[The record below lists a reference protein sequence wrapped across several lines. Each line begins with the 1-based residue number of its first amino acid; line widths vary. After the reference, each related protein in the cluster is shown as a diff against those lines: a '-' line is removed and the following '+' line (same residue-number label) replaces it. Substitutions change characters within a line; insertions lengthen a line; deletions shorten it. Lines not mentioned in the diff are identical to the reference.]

1 MAQVKAEQQPPAA
14 TGTTLIVLVGLGIAF
29 LLFMAF
35 LNVVKSGNLLNE
47 SNLLYA
53 ALIFYAGA
61 GALYLGF
68 GVTGTESY
76 VKFASFA
83 TWLGLIANTGAVAHR
98 WYEAGHPPF
107 SSVYEMLLSFVWT
120 LAALTLVA
128 EKKYHVKVIGT
139 VTMPVAIVG
148 VVLMQ
153 LLRTDVHPLV
163 PALQSTWLHVHVTLA
178 MLAYAACALSFAL
191 GMMFLIQDKMKTET
205 FLAVTTASTLA
216 IYAGI
221 VFTRFEKWGG
231 LNVSAWDAD
240 RKSEVFLSRGV
251 RLFVTIPDLGWLMV
265 LASLLVAAPLSLY
278 LVSRRAKIAWYLRSL
293 PARSSDAYR
302 AILQIFSLR
311 RSDQVSA
318 TEAWI
323 KINPEP
329 QNEESWI
336 LVANRAVF
344 VSILLQVMALVMF
357 LVRTRDSRYL
367 SLDDQGLYPT
377 SLAASPFILSGL
389 IGGVFMSLLYL
400 LLLWR
405 RPDLERLLPSAD
417 DLDRITYKTIGI
429 AFPLLTLMIAA
440 GAYWANQTWGS
451 YWSWDP
457 KETWA
462 AITWL
467 VYAGYLHMR
476 VTRGWRG
483 RRAAY
488 FAILGFGVVMF
499 TFFGVTYLL
508 PGLHAYA

>member
-1 MAQVKAEQQPPAA
+1 MARARVEQQPAA
-14 TGTTLIVLVGLGIAF
+14 TGTTLIVMVGLGIAF

-35 LNVVKSGNLLNE
+35 LNVVKAGNLLNE

-53 ALIFYAGA
+53 SLIFYAGA

-68 GVTGTESY
+68 GVTGIDSY
-76 VKFASFA
+76 VRFASLA
-83 TWLGLIANTGAVAHR
+83 TWFGLAANSGAVAHR

-107 SSVYEMLLSFVWT
+107 ASIYEMLLSFVWT
-120 LAALTLVA
+120 LAILTLIA
-128 EKKYHVKVIGT
+128 EKKFGVKVIGT

-148 VVLMQ
+148 VILMQ
-153 LLRTDVHPLV
+153 LLRTDVRPLV

-191 GMMFLIQDKMKTET
+191 ALMFLIQDKIRNET
-205 FLAVTTASTLA
+205 FLAATSLFAMGVYL
-216 IYAGI
+216 GI
-221 VFTRFEKWGG
+221 LTRFENGG
-231 LNVSAWDAD
+231 LRVIAWNAQD
-240 RKSEVFLSRGV
+240 KSEIFLQRGV
-251 RLFVTIPDLGWLMV
+251 RLFVVIPDLGWLMLLV
-265 LASLLVAAPLSLY
+265 LLVVAAPFVLY
-278 LVSRRAKIAWYLRSL
+278 LAGRLRKN
-293 PARSSDAYR
+293 DA
-302 AILQIFSLR
+302 LF
-311 RSDQVSA
+311 
-318 TEAWI
+318 T
-323 KINPEP
+323 
-329 QNEESWI
+329 
-336 LVANRAVF
+336 VANRAVF
-344 VSILLQVMALVMF
+344 ISILLQILALAVF
-357 LVRTRDSRYL
+357 LLRARSGQYA
-367 SLDDQGLYPT
+367 SLDAEGLYAT

-389 IGGVFMSLLYL
+389 VGGIFNSLLYL

-405 RPDLERLLPSAD
+405 RPDLERLLPSAEA
-417 DLDRITYKTIGI
+417 LDRITYKTICI

-440 GAYWANQTWGS
+440 GAYWANRTWGS

-488 FAILGFGVVMF
+488 FSILGFAVVMF

>member
-1 MAQVKAEQQPPAA
+1 MARARVEQQPA
-14 TGTTLIVLVGLGIAF
+14 TTGNTLIVVVGLGIAF

-68 GVTGTESY
+68 GVTGTDSY
-76 VKFASFA
+76 VRFASIA
-83 TWLGLIANTGAVAHR
+83 TWAGLAANTGAVAHR

-107 SSVYEMLLSFVWT
+107 ASIYEMLLSFVWT
-120 LAALTLVA
+120 LAVLTIVA
-128 EKKYHVKVIGT
+128 EKKFQVKVIGT

-191 GMMFLIQDKMKTET
+191 AMVFLIQDKMKTET
-205 FLAVTTASTLA
+205 FLAATSLFTVSV
-216 IYAGI
+216 YAGI
-221 VFTRFEKWGG
+221 LTRFEKWGG
-231 LNVSAWDAD
+231 LSLIAWNAQE
-240 RKSEVFLSRGV
+240 KAEVFLQKGV
-251 RLFVTIPDLGWLMV
+251 RLFVVIPDLGWLMLLV
-265 LASLLVAAPLSLY
+265 LLVVAAPFILY
-278 LVSRRAKIAWYLRSL
+278 LIGRVKK
-293 PARSSDAYR
+293 D
-302 AILQIFSLR
+302 
-311 RSDQVSA
+311 
-318 TEAWI
+318 
-323 KINPEP
+323 
-329 QNEESWI
+329 ESFYT
-336 LVANRAVF
+336 VANRAVF
-344 VSILLQVMALVMF
+344 VSILLQVLALAVF
-357 LVRTRDSRYL
+357 LLRASSGLYS
-367 SLDDQGLYPT
+367 SLDAEGLYAT

-389 IGGVFMSLLYL
+389 VGGIFNSLLYL

-405 RPDLERLLPSAD
+405 RADLERLLPTAD
-417 DLDRITYKTIGI
+417 NLDRITYKTICI

-440 GAYWANQTWGS
+440 GAYWANRTWGS

-476 VTRGWRG
+476 ITRGWRG

-488 FAILGFGVVMF
+488 FAILGFAVVMF

-508 PGLHAYA
+508 PGMHAYA

>member
-1 MAQVKAEQQPPAA
+1 MARARVEQQPAA
-14 TGTTLIVLVGLGIAF
+14 TGTTLIVMVGLGIAF

-53 ALIFYAGA
+53 ALIFYSGA

-68 GVTGTESY
+68 GVTGTDSY
-76 VKFASFA
+76 VRFASIA
-83 TWLGLIANTGAVAHR
+83 TWAGLAANTGAVAHR

-107 SSVYEMLLSFVWT
+107 ASIYEMLLSFVWT
-120 LAALTLVA
+120 LAVLTLIA
-128 EKKYHVKVIGT
+128 EKKFGVKVIGT

-191 GMMFLIQDKMKTET
+191 ALMFLIQDKMQNET
-205 FLAVTTASTLA
+205 FLATTSLF
-216 IYAGI
+216 GI
-221 VFTRFEKWGG
+221 GVYLGILTRFENWGG
-231 LNVSAWDAD
+231 LSVVGWNAQE
-240 RKSEVFLSRGV
+240 KSEMFLQRGV
-251 RLFVTIPDLGWLMV
+251 RLFVVIPDLGWLMLLV
-265 LASLLVAAPLSLY
+265 LLVVAAPFVLY
-278 LVSRRAKIAWYLRSL
+278 VVGRVRKN
-293 PARSSDAYR
+293 
-302 AILQIFSLR
+302 
-311 RSDQVSA
+311 
-318 TEAWI
+318 EA
-323 KINPEP
+323 
-329 QNEESWI
+329 
-336 LVANRAVF
+336 LFTLANRAVF
-344 VSILLQVMALVMF
+344 VSILLQIVALLVF
-357 LVRTRDSRYL
+357 LLRARAGQYP
-367 SLDDQGLYPT
+367 SLDAEGLYAT

-389 IGGVFMSLLYL
+389 VGGIFSSLLYL

-405 RPDLERLLPSAD
+405 RPDLERLLPTAEA
-417 DLDRITYKTIGI
+417 LDRITYKTICI

-440 GAYWANQTWGS
+440 GAYWANRTWGS

-476 VTRGWRG
+476 ITRGWRG

-488 FAILGFGVVMF
+488 FAILGFVVVMF

>member
-1 MAQVKAEQQPPAA
+1 MSEARVETRVEQQPAR
-14 TGTTLIVLVGLGIAF
+14 GTTLIVLVGLSIAF

-35 LNVVKSGNLLNE
+35 LNVVKSGSLLNE

-68 GVTGTESY
+68 GVTATESY
-76 VKFASFA
+76 IRFASIA
-83 TWLGLIANTGAVAHR
+83 TWAGLIANTAAVAHR

-107 SSVYEMLLSFVWT
+107 ASVYEMLLSFVWT
-120 LAALTLVA
+120 LAALTLIA
-128 EKKYHVKVIGT
+128 EKRYGVKVIGT

-153 LLRTDVHPLV
+153 LLRTDVRPLV

-191 GMMFLIQDKMKTET
+191 AMMFLIQDEMKTET
-205 FLAVTTASTLA
+205 FLAATSLFTTGVYAA
-216 IYAGI
+216 IL
-221 VFTRFEKWGG
+221 TRFERWGG
-231 LNVSAWDAD
+231 LNVIAWDAEN
-240 RKSEVFLSRGV
+240 KSEVFLAKNV
-251 RLFVTIPDLGWLMV
+251 RLFVTIPDLGWLMLLV
-265 LASLLVAAPLSLY
+265 LGAVAAPLVLY
-278 LVSRRAKIAWYLRSL
+278 VLAK
-293 PARSSDAYR
+293 ARKNDAF
-302 AILQIFSLR
+302 LN
-311 RSDQVSA
+311 
-318 TEAWI
+318 T
-323 KINPEP
+323 
-329 QNEESWI
+329 
-336 LVANRAVF
+336 ANRAVF
-344 VSILLQVMALVMF
+344 VSILLQALALVFF
-357 LVRTRDSRYL
+357 LLRARDGSYP
-367 SLDDQGLYPT
+367 SLDADGLYPT
-377 SLAASPFILSGL
+377 ALAASPFMLSGL
-389 IGGVFMSLLYL
+389 VGGIFASLLYV

-405 RPDLERLLPSAD
+405 REDLERLLPAAD
-417 DLDRITYKTIGI
+417 ALDRLTYKTICI

-440 GAYWANQTWGS
+440 GAYWANRAWGS
-451 YWSWDP
+451 YWNWDP

-488 FAILGFGVVMF
+488 FAVLGFAVVMF

>member
-1 MAQVKAEQQPPAA
+1 MARARAEQQPAS
-14 TGTTLIVLVGLGIAF
+14 GTTLIVLVGLSIAF
-29 LLFMAF
+29 LLFMAL
-35 LNVVKSGNLLNE
+35 LNVVKSGNIVSE
-47 SNLLYA
+47 PNLLYA

-68 GVTGTESY
+68 GVTATESY
-76 VKFASFA
+76 IKFASLA
-83 TWLGLIANTGAVAHR
+83 TWAGLVANTGAVAHR

-107 SSVYEMLLSFVWT
+107 ASIYEMLLSFVWT

-128 EKKYHVKVIGT
+128 EKRYGVKVIGT

-153 LLRTDVHPLV
+153 LLRTEVRPLV

-191 GMMFLIQDKMKTET
+191 AMMFLIQDKVKTES
-205 FLAVTTASTLA
+205 FLAATSVFTVG

-221 VFTRFEKWGG
+221 LTRFEKWGG
-231 LNVSAWDAD
+231 LSVVAWDAEN
-240 RKSEVFLSRGV
+240 KTEVFVARGV
-251 RLFVTIPDLGWLMV
+251 RLFVTIPDLGWMM
-265 LASLLVAAPLSLY
+265 LLVFAAVAAPLVFSVLARVKKDEAF
-278 LVSRRAKIAWYLRSL
+278 LVL
-293 PARSSDAYR
+293 
-302 AILQIFSLR
+302 
-311 RSDQVSA
+311 
-318 TEAWI
+318 
-323 KINPEP
+323 
-329 QNEESWI
+329 
-336 LVANRAVF
+336 ANRAVF
-344 VSILLQVMALVMF
+344 ISILLQTVALLFF
-357 LVRTRDSRYL
+357 LLRARDGLYP
-367 SLDDQGLYPT
+367 SLDADGLYPT
-377 SLAASPFILSGL
+377 SLASSPFILSAL
-389 IGGVFMSLLYL
+389 VGGIFASLLYL

-405 RPDLERLLPSAD
+405 REDLERLLPGAD
-417 DLDRITYKTIGI
+417 VLDRITYKTICI

-440 GAYWANQTWGS
+440 GAYWANRAWGS
-451 YWSWDP
+451 YWNWDP

-476 VTRGWRG
+476 ITRGWRG

-488 FAILGFGVVMF
+488 FAILGFAVVMF

>member
-1 MAQVKAEQQPPAA
+1 MSRANAEQQQPET
-14 TGTTLIVLVGLGIAF
+14 TGTTLIVFVGLAIAF

-35 LNVVKSGNLLNE
+35 LNVVKSGNVLNE
-47 SNLLYA
+47 SNLLFA
-53 ALIFYAGA
+53 ALIFYSGA

-68 GVTGTESY
+68 GVTGTDSY
-76 VKFASFA
+76 VKFASLA
-83 TWLGLIANTGAVAHR
+83 TWAGLLANTGAVAHR

-107 SSVYEMLLSFVWT
+107 ASVYEMLLSFVWT
-120 LAALTLVA
+120 LAVLTLIA
-128 EKKYHVKVIGT
+128 EKKYGVKVIGT

-153 LLRTDVHPLV
+153 LLRTEVHPLV

-191 GMMFLIQDKMKTET
+191 AMMFLIQDNMKTET
-205 FLAVTTASTLA
+205 FLAATGVSTLA
-216 IYAGI
+216 IYASI
-221 VFTRFEKWGG
+221 VLTRFEKGG
-231 LNVSAWDAD
+231 LSLVAWNVEEK
-240 RKSEVFLSRGV
+240 REVFLSKGM
-251 RLFVTIPDLGWLMV
+251 RLFVVIPDLGWLI
-265 LASLLVAAPLSLY
+265 LLTTLVVAAPLALY
-278 LVSRRAKIAWYLRSL
+278 AL
-293 PARSSDAYR
+293 ARSKKDDSYL
-302 AILQIFSLR
+302 AI
-311 RSDQVSA
+311 
-318 TEAWI
+318 
-323 KINPEP
+323 
-329 QNEESWI
+329 
-336 LVANRAVF
+336 ANRAVF
-344 VSILLQVMALVMF
+344 ISILLQVMTLVMF
-357 LVRTRDSRYL
+357 LLRAREGAYPSIDA
-367 SLDDQGLYPT
+367 DGLFAT

-389 IGGVFMSLLYL
+389 VGGIFISLLYL

-405 RPDLERLLPSAD
+405 RPDLERLLPDANS
-417 DLDRITYKTIGI
+417 LDRITYKTICI

-451 YWSWDP
+451 YWNWDP

-476 VTRGWRG
+476 ITRGWRG

>member
-1 MAQVKAEQQPPAA
+1 MARAKAEQPQAA
-14 TGTTLIVLVGLGIAF
+14 TGMTLIVLVGLGIAF

-35 LNVVKSGNLLNE
+35 LNMVKSGNLLSE
-47 SNLLYA
+47 ANLLYA

-76 VKFASFA
+76 LKFASLA
-83 TWLGLIANTGAVAHR
+83 TWVGLIANTGAMAHR

-107 SSVYEMLLSFVWT
+107 ASVYEMLLSFVWM
-120 LAALTLVA
+120 LAVLTLVA
-128 EKKYHVKVIGT
+128 EKKYGVRVIGT
-139 VTMPVAIVG
+139 VTMPLAIVG

-153 LLRTDVHPLV
+153 LLRSNVHPLV

-191 GMMFLIQDKMKTET
+191 AMMFLIQDKMKTET
-205 FLAVTTASTLA
+205 FLAVTSACTLV
-216 IYAGI
+216 IYAGLL
-221 VFTRFEKWGG
+221 TRFERWGG
-231 LNVSAWDAD
+231 LSLVAWNAEE
-240 RKSEVFLSRGV
+240 RSEVFLSKGM
-251 RLFVTIPDLGWLMV
+251 RLFVTIPELGWVMV
-265 LASLLVAAPLSLY
+265 LALVAVASPLMFYGL
-278 LVSRRAKIAWYLRSL
+278 
-293 PARSSDAYR
+293 ARWKKDESFL
-302 AILQIFSLR
+302 AI
-311 RSDQVSA
+311 
-318 TEAWI
+318 
-323 KINPEP
+323 
-329 QNEESWI
+329 
-336 LVANRAVF
+336 ANRAVF
-344 VSILLQVMALVMF
+344 VSILLQMMALVMF
-357 LVRTRDSRYL
+357 VVRARDGRYG
-367 SLDDQGLYPT
+367 SLDAEGLYAT

-389 IGGVFMSLLYL
+389 LGGVFISLLYL

-417 DLDRITYKTIGI
+417 ALDRITYKTIGV

-488 FAILGFGVVMF
+488 FAVLGFAVVMF

>member
-1 MAQVKAEQQPPAA
+1 MARARAEQQPAA

-35 LNVVKSGNLLNE
+35 LNVVKSGNLLSE

-53 ALIFYAGA
+53 ALIFYSGA

-68 GVTGTESY
+68 GVTGTPSY
-76 VKFASFA
+76 VRFASLA
-83 TWLGLIANTGAVAHR
+83 TWGGLLANTGAVAHR
-98 WYEAGHPPF
+98 WYAAGHPPF
-107 SSVYEMLLSFVWT
+107 ASIYEMLLSFVWT
-120 LAALTLVA
+120 LAALTLIA
-128 EKKYHVKVIGT
+128 EKKYGVKVIGT

-153 LLRTDVHPLV
+153 LLRTEVKPLV

-191 GMMFLIQDKMKTET
+191 AMMFLIQDKMKTDS
-205 FLAVTTASTLA
+205 FLAATSLFVAGT
-216 IYAGI
+216 YAGI
-221 VFTRFEKWGG
+221 LTRFEKWGG
-231 LNVSAWDAD
+231 LSLAGWNPEQ
-240 RKSEVFLSRGV
+240 KSEIFLAKGV
-251 RLFVTIPDLGWLMV
+251 RLFVVVPDLGWLMV
-265 LASLLVAAPLSLY
+265 LVMLAVAAPFALY
-278 LVSRRAKIAWYLRSL
+278 LISRWKKDDSLIAL
-293 PARSSDAYR
+293 
-302 AILQIFSLR
+302 
-311 RSDQVSA
+311 
-318 TEAWI
+318 
-323 KINPEP
+323 
-329 QNEESWI
+329 
-336 LVANRAVF
+336 ANRSVF
-344 VSILLQVMALVMF
+344 VSILLQVLALLFF
-357 LVRTRDSRYL
+357 LIRARDGFYP
-367 SLDDQGLYPT
+367 SLDAEGLFPT

-389 IGGVFMSLLYL
+389 VGAIFVSLLYL

-405 RPDLERLLPSAD
+405 RKDLERMLPAAD
-417 DLDRITYKTIGI
+417 ALDRITYKTIAI

-440 GAYWANQTWGS
+440 GAYWANRTWGS

-476 VTRGWRG
+476 ITRGWRG

-488 FAILGFGVVMF
+488 FAILGFAVVMF

-508 PGLHAYA
+508 PGMHAYA

>member
-1 MAQVKAEQQPPAA
+1 MEEKIMARARVEQQPA
-14 TGTTLIVLVGLGIAF
+14 TTGNTLIVMVGLGIAF

-53 ALIFYAGA
+53 ALTFYAGA

-68 GVTGTESY
+68 GVTGTDSY
-76 VKFASFA
+76 VRFASIA
-83 TWLGLIANTGAVAHR
+83 TWAGLAANTGAVIHR

-107 SSVYEMLLSFVWT
+107 ASIYEMLLSFVWT
-120 LAALTLVA
+120 LAVLTIVA
-128 EKKYHVKVIGT
+128 EKKFQVKVIGT

-191 GMMFLIQDKMKTET
+191 AMMFLIQDQMKTET
-205 FLAVTTASTLA
+205 FLAATS
-216 IYAGI
+216 
-221 VFTRFEKWGG
+221 VFTMTVYIGVLTRFEKWGG
-231 LNVSAWDAD
+231 LNLIAWNAQDKA
-240 RKSEVFLSRGV
+240 EIFLQKNV
-251 RLFVTIPDLGWLMV
+251 RLFVVIPDLGWLM
-265 LASLLVAAPLSLY
+265 LLVL
-278 LVSRRAKIAWYLRSL
+278 LV
-293 PARSSDAYR
+293 
-302 AILQIFSLR
+302 
-311 RSDQVSA
+311 VSA
-318 TEAWI
+318 PFVFYVI
-323 KINPEP
+323 GRVKKD
-329 QNEESWI
+329 ESFNT
-336 LVANRAVF
+336 LANRTVF
-344 VSILLQVMALVMF
+344 VSILLQVLALAVF
-357 LVRTRDSRYL
+357 LLRASTGQYA
-367 SLDDQGLYPT
+367 SLDAEGLYAT

-389 IGGVFMSLLYL
+389 VGGIFASLLYL

-405 RPDLERLLPSAD
+405 RADLERLLPTAD
-417 DLDRITYKTIGI
+417 NLDRFTYKTICI

-440 GAYWANQTWGS
+440 GAYWANRTWGS

-488 FAILGFGVVMF
+488 FAILGFAVVMF

-508 PGLHAYA
+508 PGMHAYA

>member
-1 MAQVKAEQQPPAA
+1 MAGAKVEQQQPA
-14 TGTTLIVLVGLGIAF
+14 TGTTLIVLVGLAIVF

-35 LNVVKSGNLLNE
+35 LNVMKSGNLLSE
-47 SNLLYA
+47 TNLLFA
-53 ALIFYAGA
+53 TLIFYSGA
-61 GALYLGF
+61 AALYLGF

-83 TWLGLIANTGAVAHR
+83 TGLGLLANTAAIAHR
-98 WYEAGHPPF
+98 WYEAGHAPF

-128 EKKYHVKVIGT
+128 EKKYGVKVIGT

-153 LLRTDVHPLV
+153 LLRTEVHPLV

-191 GMMFLIQDKMKTET
+191 ALMFLIQDQLKTET
-205 FLAVTTASTLA
+205 VLAATSASTLA
-216 IYAGI
+216 IYAS
-221 VFTRFEKWGG
+221 VVLTRFEKWGG
-231 LNVSAWDAD
+231 LSLVAWDPDA
-240 RKSEVFLSRGV
+240 KAEVFLAKNM
-251 RLFVTIPDLGWLMV
+251 RLFVTIPDLGWLMT
-265 LASLLVAAPLSLY
+265 LTLLVVASPLAFYGL
-278 LVSRRAKIAWYLRSL
+278 SRWKNVVKNVVKNNDSFLTL
-293 PARSSDAYR
+293 
-302 AILQIFSLR
+302 
-311 RSDQVSA
+311 
-318 TEAWI
+318 
-323 KINPEP
+323 
-329 QNEESWI
+329 
-336 LVANRAVF
+336 ANRAVF
-344 VSILLQVMALVMF
+344 LSILLQAMALIVF
-357 LVRTRDSRYL
+357 VVDARDGLYP
-367 SLDDQGLYPT
+367 SLDAEGLFPT

-389 IGGVFMSLLYL
+389 VGGVFISLLYL

-405 RPDLERLLPSAD
+405 RPDLERLLPSTD
-417 DLDRITYKTIGI
+417 DLDRLTYKTVCL
-429 AFPLLTLMIAA
+429 AFPLLTLMIAS

-451 YWSWDP
+451 YWNWDP

-467 VYAGYLHMR
+467 VYALYLHMR
-476 VTRGWRG
+476 ITRGWRG

-488 FAILGFGVVMF
+488 FAIAGFAVVMF

>member
-1 MAQVKAEQQPPAA
+1 MSRVKAEQQQPT
-14 TGTTLIVLVGLGIAF
+14 TGMTLIVLVGLAIAF

-35 LNVVKSGNLLNE
+35 LNVVKSGNLLSE
-47 SNLLYA
+47 TNLLFA

-76 VKFASFA
+76 VKFASLA
-83 TWLGLIANTGAVAHR
+83 TWLGLIANTAAVAHR

-107 SSVYEMLLSFVWT
+107 ASVYEMLLSFVWT

-128 EKKYHVKVIGT
+128 EKKFGVKVIGT

-191 GMMFLIQDKMKTET
+191 AMMFLIQDNMKTET
-205 FLAVTTASTLA
+205 FLAVTSASTLT
-216 IYAGI
+216 IYASI
-221 VFTRFEKWGG
+221 VLTRFENWGG
-231 LNVSAWDAD
+231 LSLVAWNPEQ
-240 RKSEVFLSRGV
+240 KSEVLLSKGV
-251 RLFVTIPDLGWLMV
+251 RLFVTIPDLGWLMT
-265 LASLLVAAPLSLY
+265 LTLLVVASPLVLY
-278 LVSRRAKIAWYLRSL
+278 GL
-293 PARSSDAYR
+293 ARWKNNDSF
-302 AILQIFSLR
+302 LTL
-311 RSDQVSA
+311 
-318 TEAWI
+318 
-323 KINPEP
+323 
-329 QNEESWI
+329 
-336 LVANRAVF
+336 ANRAVF
-344 VSILLQVMALVMF
+344 ISILLQVMTLVMF
-357 LVRTRDSRYL
+357 LVRARDGRYP
-367 SLDDQGLYPT
+367 SLDADGLFAT

-389 IGGVFMSLLYL
+389 VGGVFISLLYL

-405 RPDLERLLPSAD
+405 RPDLERLLPNAD
-417 DLDRITYKTIGI
+417 NLDRITYKTIGL

-488 FAILGFGVVMF
+488 FAILGFAVVMF

>member
-1 MAQVKAEQQPPAA
+1 MARARVEQQPAA
-14 TGTTLIVLVGLGIAF
+14 TGTTLIVMVGLGIAF

-68 GVTGTESY
+68 GVTGTDSY
-76 VKFASFA
+76 VRFASLA
-83 TWLGLIANTGAVAHR
+83 TWAGLAANTGAVAHR

-107 SSVYEMLLSFVWT
+107 ASIYEMLLSFVWT
-120 LAALTLVA
+120 LAVLTLIA
-128 EKKYHVKVIGT
+128 EKKFGVKVIGT

-191 GMMFLIQDKMKTET
+191 ALMFLIQDKMQNET
-205 FLAVTTASTLA
+205 FLATTSLF
-216 IYAGI
+216 GI
-221 VFTRFEKWGG
+221 GVYLGILTRFENWGG
-231 LNVSAWDAD
+231 LSVVGWNVQE
-240 RKSEVFLSRGV
+240 KSEMFLQRGV
-251 RLFVTIPDLGWLMV
+251 RLFVVIPDLGWLMLLV
-265 LASLLVAAPLSLY
+265 LLVVAAPFALY
-278 LVSRRAKIAWYLRSL
+278 IVGRVRKN
-293 PARSSDAYR
+293 
-302 AILQIFSLR
+302 
-311 RSDQVSA
+311 
-318 TEAWI
+318 EA
-323 KINPEP
+323 
-329 QNEESWI
+329 
-336 LVANRAVF
+336 LFTLANRAVF
-344 VSILLQVMALVMF
+344 VSILLQIVALLVF
-357 LVRTRDSRYL
+357 LLRARAGQYP
-367 SLDDQGLYPT
+367 SLDAEGLYAT

-389 IGGVFMSLLYL
+389 VSGIFSSLLYL

-405 RPDLERLLPSAD
+405 RPDLERLLPTAEA
-417 DLDRITYKTIGI
+417 LDRITYKTICI

-440 GAYWANQTWGS
+440 GAYWANRTWGS

-476 VTRGWRG
+476 ITRGWRG

-488 FAILGFGVVMF
+488 FAILGFVVVMF